1 MQGAKILMAYFAF
14 HNINQEEFTMNQF
27 ERLSPLLKSF
37 LVNGPAGC
45 ACSVI
50 HNGELKYQEYFG
62 YSDLDTKTPITPDT
76 IYRIFSMTKVIT
88 CTAALMLYER
98 GLYLLNDPLGE
109 YLPEFK
115 SPDVYRYTANNSLY
129 ASPAAA
135 PILVKDLF
143 TMTSGL
149 TYDDNDTETG
159 RQVRN
164 MIAELD
170 RKEAAGQKYDIRD
183 FSRALAGIP
192 LSFDPG
198 THWRYSLGH
207 DVLAAFVEAVSG
219 KKFGQF
225 LKDEIFE
232 PLGMK
237 NTFHRLPEEKKHL
250 LCSYYD
256 RSINGQLSK
265 STLLDTHIHPDSIF
279 EGGGSGLLTT
289 LGDYARFAQ
298 MLVQGGVL
306 DGIRILGRK
315 TVELMSANHLNNQ
328 QMADFNW
335 SHLAGYGYGLGV
347 RVLVNPPA
355 GGYNGTVGEFGWAG
369 MLGTW
374 LLIDPKEQLSL
385 VYMQQL
391 IPNLEQFQAPRI
403 HNVLYGSL

>member
-1 MQGAKILMAYFAF
+1 
-14 HNINQEEFTMNQF
+14 MNQF
-27 ERLSPLLKSF
+27 EKLGPLLKSF

-50 HNGELKYQEYFG
+50 HNGELRYQEYFG
-62 YSDLDTKTPITPDT
+62 YADLDTKTPISPDT
-76 IYRIFSMTKVIT
+76 IYRIFSMTKVLT

-115 SPDVYRYTANNSLY
+115 NPQVYRYTANNSLY
-129 ASPAAA
+129 TSPAAT
-135 PILVKDLF
+135 PILVRDLF

-159 RQVRN
+159 RQISN
-164 MIAELD
+164 AMAELKQ
-170 RKEAAGQKYDIRD
+170 KEEVGLKYDIRD
-183 FSRALAGIP
+183 FSKVLAGIP

-207 DVLAAFVEAVSG
+207 DILAAFIEALSG

-250 LCSYYD
+250 LCSFYD
-256 RSINGQLSK
+256 RTINGRMDK
-265 STLLDTHIHPDSIF
+265 STLPDTHIHSDSIF

-289 LGDYARFAQ
+289 IGDYARFAQ
-298 MLVQGGVL
+298 MLAQGGEL
-306 DGIRILGRK
+306 DGSRILGRK
-315 TVELMSANHLNNQ
+315 TVELMSANHLNSQ

-355 GGYNGTVGEFGWAG
+355 GGCNGTIGEFGWAG
-369 MLGTW
+369 KLGTW
-374 LLIDPKEQLSL
+374 LLIDPKEHLSL

-391 IPNLEQFQAPRI
+391 FPSLEAYQAPRI
-403 HNVLYGSL
+403 HNVVYGAL